1 MAEQKVKFQS
11 IVEGQ
16 LPSFVASDFPLVGEF
31 LKQYYISQEFQG
43 SSVDLIQN
51 IDSYLKLD
59 TLTTTVNS
67 TTLSASVDYN
77 DTTITVGAPN
87 YTHGFPEKYG
97 LLKIDDEII
106 TYTSKTTISFK
117 GCVRG
122 FSGIT
127 SYIGTNTPDQ
137 LVFSSSKISTHENES
152 VVQNLST
159 LFLKE
164 FLVKVK
170 DQFSPG
176 FSDRT
181 LYAGL
186 NENLFIKQSADFYS
200 SKGTEESFKI
210 LFGALYGENVD
221 VIKPSDYLFR
231 PSDAGY
237 RVTKDLV
244 TESIDGDPLDL
255 LNRTL
260 YQDAYADYDITK
272 ADGSVTDVE
281 VIHSI

>member
-159 LFLKE
+159 LFLNW
-164 FLVKVK
+164 
-170 DQFSPG
+170 
-176 FSDRT
+176 T
-181 LYAGL
+181 LKL
-186 NENLFIKQSADFYS
+186 
-200 SKGTEESFKI
+200 
-210 LFGALYGENVD
+210 
-221 VIKPSDYLFR
+221 
-231 PSDAGY
+231 
-237 RVTKDLV
+237 TK
-244 TESIDGDPLDL
+244 
-255 LNRTL
+255 N
-260 YQDAYADYDITK
+260 
-272 ADGSVTDVE
+272 
-281 VIHSI
+281 

>member
-97 LLKIDDEII
+97 LLKIDDEKLL
-106 TYTSKTTISFK
+106 TLVKQLLAL
-117 GCVRG
+117 RG
-122 FSGIT
+122 VYG
-127 SYIGTNTPDQ
+127 
-137 LVFSSSKISTHENES
+137 VS
-152 VVQNLST
+152 VVLQVILGQILQIS
-159 LFLKE
+159 LY
-164 FLVKVK
+164 FLVLK
-170 DQFSPG
+170 
-176 FSDRT
+176 
-181 LYAGL
+181 Y
-186 NENLFIKQSADFYS
+186 
-200 SKGTEESFKI
+200 
-210 LFGALYGENVD
+210 
-221 VIKPSDYLFR
+221 
-231 PSDAGY
+231 
-237 RVTKDLV
+237 
-244 TESIDGDPLDL
+244 PLMKM
-255 LNRTL
+255 N
-260 YQDAYADYDITK
+260 Q
-272 ADGSVTDVE
+272 
-281 VIHSI
+281 